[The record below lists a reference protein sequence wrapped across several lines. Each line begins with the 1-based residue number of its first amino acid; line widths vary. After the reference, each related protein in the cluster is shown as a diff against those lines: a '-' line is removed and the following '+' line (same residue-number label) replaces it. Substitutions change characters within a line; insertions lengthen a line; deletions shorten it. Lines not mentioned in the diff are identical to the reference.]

1 MLKKVIQIDRDK
13 CVGCGVCANTCHQ
26 SAIDM
31 VEGKAKVVRDDVCD
45 GLGRCLPVC
54 PVSAITFA
62 EVEDKRETPQKT
74 PPETPPET
82 PFQCPSMQSKAIKP
96 VASEEKSTEKSVNPS
111 VICPSQLKQWPVQ
124 IKLVPITAPYF
135 ENAHLLVAADCSAFS
150 YGNFHEEF
158 MKNKITLIGCPKL
171 DEGEYSEKLTQ
182 IFMENEIKSVTVA
195 RMEVP
200 CCGGIENAVVQA
212 VKNSKKPIPCA
223 VVVLSVDG
231 KVLERR

>member
-1 MLKKVIQIDRDK
+1 MLKKVIQIDREK

-26 SAIDM
+26 SAIEM

-62 EVEDKRETPQKT
+62 EEEVENKIKTPPKTPQK
-74 PPETPPET
+74 P
-82 PFQCPSMQSKAIKP
+82 PFQCPSAQSKAIKP
-96 VASEEKSTEKSVNPS
+96 VASEEKFTEKSVNPP
-111 VICPSQLKQWPVQ
+111 VLCPSQLKQWPVQ

-135 ENAHLLVAADCSAFS
+135 ENAQLLVAADCSAFS

-182 IFMENEIKSVTVA
+182 IFLENEIKSVTVA

-212 VKNSKKPIPCA
+212 VKNAQKPIPCE